1 MTTTRDELLQAL
13 YGTASKKELLV
24 QFEAE
29 LRTIKGTSN
38 QKYTQLLE
46 QILYFSHAIIY
57 GHKIQTAHNY
67 RQDFMSAAKKL
78 SIISD
83 KEIEKAFSFL
93 NRTEKKAIKKNKAT
107 EEPTAP
113 SKEVSDTCIA
123 KTEIER
129 LKDELDTKSYKLSRG
144 QKVEDKETYIKVA
157 LVALSTGAKLK
168 EITETLE
175 LSTKRGD
182 IKFINEGREDS
193 GVILVLDIK
202 EVRTYIKDIRKHF
215 AKRAEE
221 TILSYKD
228 KFKEVEKNKSKYT
241 TKDFD
246 KYKRLSEFTEKD
258 IDINRAI
265 RKATEALGIPN
276 CKNTSQL
283 NALYRECIN

>member
-67 RQDFMSAAKKL
+67 RQDFMSVAKKL

-83 KEIEKAFSFL
+83 KETEKAFSFL
-93 NRTEKKAIKKNKAT
+93 NRTEKKAIKKTKAI
-107 EEPTAP
+107 EEPIAP
-113 SKEVSDTCIA
+113 SKEVSNTCIA

-157 LVALSTGAKLK
+157 LVALSTGARLK

-175 LSTKRGD
+175 LSTKKELTIFTNG
-182 IKFINEGREDS
+182 ESSEE

-202 EVRTYIKDIRKHF
+202 TVRAYLRDIRKHY
-215 AKRAEE
+215 ADRIGK
-221 TILSYKD
+221 
-228 KFKEVEKNKSKYT
+228 V
-241 TKDFD
+241 
-246 KYKRLSEFTEKD
+246 D
-258 IDINRAI
+258 ISTGI
-265 RKATEALGIPN
+265 RKAIKALGIPN
-276 CKNTSQL
+276 CGNTNHL